1 MPPAAMALSG
11 RDILLALTV
20 IVIWGFN
27 FVVIKVGVGEIPPLL
42 LTGLRFAFAALP
54 AVFFLPRPRT
64 SIGILVAF
72 GLVLGVIK
80 FGLLFVGM
88 KLGMAA
94 GLSSLVLQGQAAF
107 TMVLAWLLLGE
118 KPGGWQI
125 AGALVAFA
133 GIALLAL
140 SRDLSGGL
148 LPFLMVVAAA
158 AAWGCANIIT
168 KKAGRI
174 DMLAFIVW
182 ASLVPPLPLLAL
194 SLWLEGG
201 DAIIT
206 AIRGLSWAGAGAVL
220 YLAYP
225 VTLFGFAIWNGLLSR
240 NPASAIAPFSL
251 LVPVVGLVSGAVVL
265 GEELSLSVVI
275 GAAVVIGGLC
285 MGVFG
290 PRLSRRWA

>member
-1 MPPAAMALSG
+1 MPPMAMALSG

-64 SIGILVAF
+64 SIGILLAF

-133 GIALLAL
+133 GIALLAM

-206 AIRGLSWAGAGAVL
+206 AISGLSWAGAGAVL